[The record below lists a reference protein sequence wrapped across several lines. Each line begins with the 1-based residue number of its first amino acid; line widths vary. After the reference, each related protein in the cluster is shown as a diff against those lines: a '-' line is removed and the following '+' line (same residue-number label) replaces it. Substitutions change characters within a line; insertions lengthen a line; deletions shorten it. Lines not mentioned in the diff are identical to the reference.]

1 MKCKQCDGYGH
12 EQIAY
17 RDSAS
22 GPVQYI
28 DGRSCKSCAGSGE
41 TSQATQEALTS
52 FQATQEALTSFMVWV
67 DLDGIIRVEIGPDL
81 PALEVRRTA
90 SLEDIANYSQQLA
103 LTANSEILKRSIQS
117 TLESLGTPKQES
129 TASIV
134 GKALKKR
141 KG

>member
-1 MKCKQCDGYGH
+1 MQLLPSTINSRPETPRNEG
-12 EQIAY
+12 A
-17 RDSAS
+17 
-22 GPVQYI
+22 VQVME
-28 DGRSCKSCAGSGE
+28 E
-41 TSQATQEALTS
+41 TQATE
-52 FQATQEALTSFMVWV
+52 EALTSFMVWV
-67 DLDGIIRVEIGPDL
+67 DLDGIIRVEVGSVF
-81 PALEVRRTA
+81 PALEVRRMA

>member
-1 MKCKQCDGYGH
+1 MKCKQCDGDGH

-17 RDSAS
+17 RDSMD
-22 GPVQYI
+22 GPVKYI
-28 DGRSCKSCAGSGE
+28 DGRPCEVCAGSGE
-41 TSQATQEALTS
+41 TS
-52 FQATQEALTSFMVWV
+52 QATQEALTSFMVWV
-67 DLDGIIRVEIGPDL
+67 DLDGIIRVEVGSVF
-81 PALEVRRTA
+81 PALEVRRMA